1 MARASLGVKVATY
14 LFLVVSLVVSV
25 YPFFWMFIS
34 TTLDDT
40 QIFHLPPR
48 LIPSSHF
55 LENLR
60 GLEASGPFWT
70 VLWNTFFIA
79 AVFTIATVY
88 LSAMAGYAYAKFEFR
103 GKNLLFAIVLLTMM
117 IPQQVTLIPLFKMMT
132 GLGWV
137 NQPQAVIL
145 PALANAFGV
154 FFMRQNMLSVPTELV
169 EAARIDGCGEI
180 GIFHRIIL
188 PTVYPALSALAI
200 LSFVQQWGNFL
211 WPLVILQDQS
221 STTLPVFLS
230 LLVAP
235 GQVVHYGEV
244 LTGAAI
250 GILPILVLFLIF
262 QKYFISGIYGGTV
275 KG

>member
-1 MARASLGVKVATY
+1 MSHTSLSIRIVTY
-14 LFLVVSLVVSV
+14 LCLVASSLVSV
-25 YPFFWMFIS
+25 YPFYWMFIA

-40 QIFHLPPR
+40 QIFRVPPL
-48 LIPSSHF
+48 LIPGSHF

-60 GLEASGPFWT
+60 GLEASGPFWR
-70 VLWNTFFIA
+70 VLWNTCFIA
-79 AVFTIATVY
+79 LVFAIVTVY
-88 LSAMAGYAYAKFEFR
+88 LSAMAGYAFAKFEFA
-103 GKNLLFAIVLLTMM
+103 GKNLLFSMVLLTMM
-117 IPQQVTLIPLFKMMT
+117 IPFQVTLIPLFEMMT

-154 FFMRQNMLSVPTELV
+154 FFMRQNMLNVPTELV
-169 EAARIDGCGEI
+169 EAARIDGCGEV

-188 PTVYPALSALAI
+188 PTVYPQLAALAI

-211 WPLVILQDQS
+211 WPLVILQDPS

-235 GQVVHYGEV
+235 GQVVDYGEV

-250 GILPILVLFLIF
+250 GILPILILFLIF
-262 QKYFISGIYGGTV
+262 QKYFISGIYGGAV